1 MYSGRVRLS
10 RTATSPDSGETRR
23 SAPRTSLHVRL
34 IQPLQAKTPG
44 HTGAPRSRHAAARHG
59 HKQGAMPSNPARSCP
74 GDARP
79 ADSMTKRGC
88 LFRQAVPSGRA
99 SSRAGR
105 SYRQARHAVMRDPHV
120 APVPHKGLAKALHTT
135 RDRVRDATASPCRRH
150 RSAGL
155 PQGSGRKKREHS
167 STKPARSDTAPT
179 PEKCPHHSC
188 FRIISYRISCRPR
201 HPDRAGCS
209 HARSGVRQRLPHR
222 YRHRDACRLCA

>member
-88 LFRQAVPSGRA
+88 LFRQAVPSG
-99 SSRAGR
+99 
-105 SYRQARHAVMRDPHV
+105 
-120 APVPHKGLAKALHTT
+120 TT
-135 RDRVRDATASPCRRH
+135 
-150 RSAGL
+150 
-155 PQGSGRKKREHS
+155 
-167 STKPARSDTAPT
+167 
-179 PEKCPHHSC
+179 
-188 FRIISYRISCRPR
+188 
-201 HPDRAGCS
+201 CS
-209 HARSGVRQRLPHR
+209 HARPPCCPGPAQGPCKSPAHDTRPGARRDGIPLPPTPVGRSTTRLRPQKKGAFFNEASAFRYCADSGKMPPS
-222 YRHRDACRLCA
+222 